1 MEEYAFATIKHG
13 QMAEKINEWAEKDFS
28 VDSWVNQGNSFYVLF
43 SKWGS
48 NPDDEDDLS
57 ETTRLWIEL
66 SEATERIEIL
76 EGALA
81 LKIKKDSID
90 EPKADPA
97 E

>member
-1 MEEYAFATIKHG
+1 MQEYAFATIKHG

-43 SKWGS
+43 SKWGFT
-48 NPDDEDDLS
+48 DEDEDSS
-57 ETTRLWIEL
+57 ETTKLWIEL